1 MSLHPNCELCIFMGK
16 TDFSASRHLQQS
28 MILVPMTSPGLKIE
42 RPLTCYGNYDAPGGH
57 AEVHLNDVRVPKE
70 NLLVGEGSGFAI
82 AQVFNKQ
89 KIVVTAYYQKIG
101 PTRTRKNSPLHETD
115 WQLRAL
121 D

>member
-28 MILVPMTSPGLKIE
+28 MILVPMNTPGLKIE

-57 AEVHLNDVRVPKE
+57 AEVHFNDVKVPKE

-82 AQVFNKQ
+82 AQVFILRK
-89 KIVVTAYYQKIG
+89 KVEIIKIG
-101 PTRTRKNSPLHETD
+101 STWTRKNSPLHEIN
-115 WQLRAL
+115 WQLRAI